1 MNEMLRLE
9 KQNSQSGQAL
19 VEYILI
25 VGLSVAII
33 LGLMNQLYKPF
44 GDWMKDYMGQYL
56 ECLLDV
62 GELPTTG
69 GSSESGE
76 CNSRFRSF
84 SVTDGR
90 PPINSNSGSLEK
102 NDSQNR
108 RNPPQSGSGTH
119 SETSGSGSMANRAR
133 GRSGTTPFPV
143 GSRAGSDSASNQGN
157 GSNTIVEKLSPS
169 SQYYKLRSSGGS
181 SFVAG
186 PMITRNGLNQSFIVN
201 KNQNSSQVEHHEKLP
216 LNEEFGPDQKSKK
229 FIMKAPERKVANA
242 DDDKPWSFSE
252 YFKYGLIILIIV
264 AIVLFLLGQMAQISK
279 SMEK

>member
-1 MNEMLRLE
+1 MNEMHRLE
-9 KQNSQSGQAL
+9 KQKSQSGQAL

-44 GDWMKDYMGQYL
+44 GDWMKDYMGQYV

-69 GSSESGE
+69 GGSESGE

-84 SVTDGR
+84 SVADGR
-90 PPINSNSGSLEK
+90 PPINANGSSQDK
-102 NDSQNR
+102 NNSQNR
-108 RNPPQSGSGTH
+108 RSPPQASSSTNGDSSSSGA
-119 SETSGSGSMANRAR
+119 MANRAR

-143 GSRAGSDSASNQGN
+143 GSRAGSDSGLTSNNASNA
-157 GSNTIVEKLSPS
+157 IVEKLPE
-169 SQYYKLRSSGGS
+169 SQYYKNRSSGS
-181 SFVAG
+181 SPFVAG
-186 PMITRNGLNQSFIVN
+186 PMITRNGLNQSFVVS
-201 KNQNSSQVEHHEKLP
+201 KKQNSSQVEQPEKLP
-216 LNEEFGPDQKSKK
+216 LHEEVGQEPKSKK
-229 FIMKAPERKVANA
+229 FVMKAPERKVASA

-264 AIVLFLLGQMAQISK
+264 AIVLFLLGQIAQISK